1 MMYSADA
8 ERTASVCGAPR
19 SDAPGPGRERVDAR
33 TLNMNES
40 PVCRTGLSFAR
51 RAARRK
57 TARYV
62 QRMHLPSAADWYIIQ
77 NPSPSGFRESSGSH
91 TPASASSSGG
101 GMVRTPGTP

>member
-1 MMYSADA
+1 MTYSAYA
-8 ERTASVCGAPR
+8 ELTASVCGAPR
-19 SDAPGPGRERVDAR
+19 SDARAPGVSAPTRA
-33 TLNMNES
+33 LNMNES

-101 GMVRTPGTP
+101 GTVRTPGTP